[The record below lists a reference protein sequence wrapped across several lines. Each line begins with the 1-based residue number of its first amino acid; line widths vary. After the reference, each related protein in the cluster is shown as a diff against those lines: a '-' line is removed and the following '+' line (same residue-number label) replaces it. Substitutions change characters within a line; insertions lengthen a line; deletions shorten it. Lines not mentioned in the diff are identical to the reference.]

1 MEGWKRREHREK
13 ERDRGKEG
21 GREEQKKEKEEGERE
36 RENKTASIFEDIL
49 AENFLKMNEDS
60 KLQI

>member
-1 MEGWKRREHREK
+1 MENQEEK
-13 ERDRGKEG
+13 ESKTF
-21 GREEQKKEKEEGERE
+21 KEEMEYLCNQSPRKSRERERERE